1 MDTSTPEKFVQS
13 LYLSLLGRAA
23 DPEGLKYWVKE
34 LESSSA
40 NSLSKQFFASQEAQ
54 QGMEDQSPKDFVR
67 GQYYELFNR
76 QADKDGL
83 DYWESQLDAGVI
95 DNSELPQILLQSA
108 SEADQEA
115 YNAKVSIA
123 DYYTRQVT
131 QETYNAEQPLTYPAL
146 HSNAELYAELNQL
159 DARHDTLDLQQAGTS
174 LEGNPLFRAEVGQG
188 DKTVMIVT
196 QQHGDEPLGT
206 EAALSLLDFL
216 AGDSEAAQAIRE
228 EVTVAVMPRVNPD
241 GFARW
246 ERQVSG
252 EQDVADP
259 RRNEAGLD
267 LNRSYDPDED
277 LDAAQAPE
285 AAAIMNVLEE
295 YNPDLLLDYHNQNNY
310 RNEDGELDSMSVRW
324 ATNDNVD
331 PQVSADGQRAA
342 LAISEA
348 LEDFDHSQLSL
359 FPGSDNPA
367 IARNGLAL
375 DDTPT
380 LLIEQ
385 RGLQEMDLLAQGL
398 DLNYSALASAL
409 TTEGFL
415 SMQGVLESVAD
426 GSFDDYDP
434 QLAEL
439 IPERADYIK
448 FEELYSDDNYVLP
461 DSEPDAVATEEAMLA
476 GIATGT
482 DDIIA

>member
-1 MDTSTPEKFVQS
+1 MDTPTPEKIVQS

-23 DPEGLKYWVKE
+23 DPEGLKYWVEE
-34 LESSSA
+34 LETSSA
-40 NSLSKQFFASQEAQ
+40 DSLSKHFLASQEAQ
-54 QGMEDQSPKDFVR
+54 QNMEDQSPADFVR
-67 GQYYELFNR
+67 GQYYDLFNR
-76 QADKDGL
+76 HADKQGL
-83 DYWESQLDAGVI
+83 DHWESQLDSGVI
-95 DNSELPQILLQSA
+95 DNNELPQILLKSA

-115 YNAKVSIA
+115 YNAKISIA

-131 QETYNAEQPLTYPAL
+131 QETYNAEQPLTYPAF
-146 HSNAELYAELNQL
+146 HSNAELYAALNQL
-159 DARHDTLDLQQAGTS
+159 DARHDALDLKQAGAS
-174 LEGNPLFRAEVGQG
+174 LEGNPLYRAEIGSG

-216 AGDSEAAQAIRE
+216 AGDSESAQAIRE

-267 LNRSYDPDED
+267 LNRSYDPDEGF
-277 LDAAQAPE
+277 DAALAPE
-285 AAAIMNVLEE
+285 ATAIMNVLEE
-295 YNPDLLLDYHNQNNY
+295 YNPDLLLDYHSQNNY
-310 RNEDGELDSMSVRW
+310 RDENGELDTMSVRW
-324 ATNDNVD
+324 ATNDDVA
-331 PQVSADGQRAA
+331 PQISADGQRAA

-375 DDTPT
+375 EDTPT

-398 DLNYSALASAL
+398 DLDYSALASAL
-409 TTEGFL
+409 TLEGL
-415 SMQGVLESVAD
+415 ISMKGVLDSVAD
-426 GSFDDYDP
+426 DSFEDYDP

-439 IPERADYIK
+439 IPERADYIQ
-448 FEELYSDDNYVLP
+448 FDELYSDDAYVP
-461 DSEPDAVATEEAMLA
+461 APEPATAAAEEAMLT
-476 GIATGT
+476 GVATSQ

>member
-1 MDTSTPEKFVQS
+1 MNMSTAEQTVQN

-23 DPEGLKYWVKE
+23 DPEGMKYWVQQ
-34 LESSSA
+34 LESSSLDA
-40 NSLSKQFFASQEAQ
+40 VSQHFMATQEAQ
-54 QGMEDQSPKDFVR
+54 QNMDDKSPDEFVR
-67 GQYYELFNR
+67 DQYYGFFNR
-76 QADKDGL
+76 HADKEGL
-83 DYWESQLDAGVI
+83 DYWESRLESGAI
-95 DNSELPQILLQSA
+95 EHHELPQIFLHSA
-108 SEADQEA
+108 SQADQEA
-115 YNAKVSIA
+115 YSAKSSIA
-123 DYYTRQVT
+123 NYYTGQAT
-131 QETYNAEQPLTYPAL
+131 SDTYDAEQALTYPSL

-159 DARHDTLDLQQAGTS
+159 DARHDALDLKQAGTS
-174 LEGNPLFRAEVGQG
+174 LEGNPLYRAEVGQG

-228 EVTVAVMPRVNPD
+228 EVTVAVMPRANPD

-246 ERQVSG
+246 EKQVSG
-252 EQDVADP
+252 EQGVPDP

-277 LDAAQAPE
+277 FDAAQAPE
-285 AAAIMNVLEE
+285 AAAIMSVLEE

-310 RNEDGELDSMSVRW
+310 RNEDGDLDTMSVRW
-324 ATNDNVD
+324 ATNDAVA
-331 PQVSADGQRAA
+331 PQASADGQRAA

-348 LEDFDHSQLSL
+348 LDDFDHSELSL

-375 DDTPT
+375 EGTPT
-380 LLIEQ
+380 LLVEQ

-398 DLNYSALASAL
+398 DVNYSALASAL

-415 SMQGVLESVAD
+415 SMKGVLETVAD
-426 GSFDDYDP
+426 DSFNDYDP

-448 FEELYSDDNYVLP
+448 YEELYDDDDYALP
-461 DSEPDAVATEEAMLA
+461 DAEPASLAEEALPTGVTA
-476 GIATGT
+476 GQDDVIA
-482 DDIIA
+482 